1 MSEIKR
7 GVSLYSFQEEYYL
20 RKMSLED
27 CIAASAGF
35 GAFGIESIAEQMMPG
50 FPALSDEF
58 YEQWRAWMLEYGTTP
73 TCHDMFLDTKRHKGR
88 LLDDDEMVASVV
100 RDIEHASKLGCSS
113 IRILV
118 ITPPHIMELAAPYA
132 EEAGVK
138 LLLEIHSPWTFTT
151 DWIVQHIDVMR
162 RTKSGILGLMP
173 DLGIFVERFPQV
185 IIDRFL
191 RDGAHPELVKAIV
204 ETYDGQGDVKG
215 LPAWVEAHGGN
226 QQDIGLART
235 VGHYV
240 NENPRKMLE
249 YMPLIHHVHGKFYE
263 MTEECNEPSIPYEEI
278 IRVLHQGGFSGYISS
293 EYEGNR
299 HIQDAF
305 EVDSI
310 EQVRRHQVMLKR
322 LIEQVQ

>member
-1 MSEIKR
+1 MGDIKR

-27 CIAASAGF
+27 CIATSAGF

-50 FPALSDEF
+50 FPALSDAF
-58 YEQWRAWMLEYGTTP
+58 YEQWHAWMKQYETTP
-73 TCHDMFLDTKRHKGR
+73 TCHDMFLDTKRYKGR
-88 LLDDDEMVASVV
+88 LLTDDEMVESVR
-100 RDIEHASKLGCSS
+100 RDIRHASRLGCSC

-118 ITPPHIMELAAPYA
+118 ITPPHIMERATPYA
-132 EEAGVK
+132 EEAGIR
-138 LLLEIHSPWTFTT
+138 LLLEVHSPWTFST
-151 DWIVQHIDVMR
+151 DWIVQHIEVMQ

-185 IIDRFL
+185 IVDRFL
-191 RDGAHPELVKAIV
+191 RDGASASLATAIV
-204 ETYDGQGDVKG
+204 KTYDDRGDIKG
-215 LPAWVEAHGGN
+215 LPAWVEEHGGN
-226 QQDIGLART
+226 LQDISLART
-235 VGHYV
+235 VGHYL
-240 NENPRKMLE
+240 NEDPKKMLD

-263 MTEECNEPSIPYEEI
+263 MTEDCKEPSIPYEEI
-278 IRVLHQGGFSGYISS
+278 IRVLRQGGFNGYISS

-305 EVDSI
+305 EVDSV

-322 LIEQVQ
+322 LIESE